1 MDRLVV
7 AAAFLAALGSG
18 LMAGLFF
25 AFSTSVMAALARI
38 SAPAGI
44 SAMQAINVTIL
55 NPVFFTVF
63 FGTAALSL
71 FLLLAALAGW
81 GEGRT
86 AALVAG
92 SLLYLAGCMAVTM
105 IFNVPLNNALAAASA
120 TSADAA
126 PVWTRYL
133 SSWVAWNHARTVT
146 CLGALA
152 AYITALR

>member
-1 MDRLVV
+1 MERLVV

-71 FLLLAALAGW
+71 FLLIAALAGW

-86 AALVAG
+86 TSLVAG
-92 SLLYLAGCMAVTM
+92 SLLYLVGCMVVTM
-105 IFNVPLNNALAAASA
+105 IFNVPLNNALAATNA

-126 PVWTRYL
+126 PTWTRYL
-133 SSWVAWNHARTVT
+133 SSWVAWNHVRTAT

-152 AYITALR
+152 AYIVALR